1 MSVADDPLAI
11 LFYDEA
17 TLPSRSRFNPMRQFN
32 KDKPHKWGTN
42 VFVAACAK
50 TAYCLRFV

>member
-32 KDKPHKWGTN
+32 KDKPHKWGTK